1 MARVIGRLFLVPIA
15 VLIATMVAGFV
26 LVSLGQERV
35 VQAIA
40 RSGDQV
46 SVDGVFGIG
55 EVALRLAVVVFS
67 VQTMVPV
74 LLLIVAG
81 EVGRIRSPIYYV
93 LGGGIALAI
102 IPLLARVGNA
112 EVGTDAVTALWQL
125 FATAGFAG
133 GFVYWLIAG
142 RTA

>member
-1 MARVIGRLFLVPIA
+1 MARVVGRLILVPIA
-15 VLIATMVAGFV
+15 VLLAMIAAGIV

-40 RSGDQV
+40 RAGNQV
-46 SVDGVFGIG
+46 DIDGVFGAG
-55 EVALRLAVVVFS
+55 EVMIRLGFVVFS
-67 VQTMVPV
+67 VQTLLPV
-74 LLLIVAG
+74 LLLIVGG

-93 LGGGIALAI
+93 LGGGAALAI
-102 IPLLARVGNA
+102 IPLLARLGNA
-112 EVGTDAVTALWQL
+112 GVGMDSITALWQL

-133 GFVYWLIAG
+133 GFVYWLVAG

>member
-1 MARVIGRLFLVPIA
+1 MLRTLGRLVLVPIA
-15 VLIATMVAGFV
+15 VLLAMFAAGAV

-46 SVDGVFGIG
+46 TVDGVFGMG
-55 EVALRLAVVVFS
+55 EVMIRLAFVVFS
-67 VQTMVPV
+67 VQALLPV

-81 EVGRIRSPIYYV
+81 EVAHIRHPIFYV
-93 LGGGIALAI
+93 LGGGATLAI
-102 IPLLARVGNA
+102 IPLLARISAA
-112 EVGTDAVTALWQL
+112 EVGPDPITTLWQL

-133 GFVYWLIAG
+133 GFVYWLVAG
-142 RTA
+142 RSA

>member
-15 VLIATMVAGFV
+15 VLIAMMVAGFV

-35 VQAIA
+35 VQALA

-55 EVALRLAVVVFS
+55 EVALRLAFVVFS
-67 VQTMVPV
+67 VQTLVPV

-112 EVGTDAVTALWQL
+112 EVGADAVTSLWQL

>member
-15 VLIATMVAGFV
+15 VLIAMMVAGFV

-35 VQAIA
+35 VQALA

-55 EVALRLAVVVFS
+55 EVALRLAFVVFS
-67 VQTMVPV
+67 VQTLVPV

-112 EVGTDAVTALWQL
+112 EVGADAVTALWQL

>member
-15 VLIATMVAGFV
+15 ALIAMLVAGVV

-40 RSGDQV
+40 QSGDQV
-46 SVDGVFGIG
+46 SVDGVFGAG
-55 EVALRLAVVVFS
+55 EVMIRLGLVVFS
-67 VQTMVPV
+67 VQTLVPV
-74 LLLIVAG
+74 LLLVVGG
-81 EVGRIRSPIYYV
+81 EVGRIRTPIYYV
-93 LGGGIALAI
+93 LGGGAALAV

-112 EVGTDAVTALWQL
+112 GGATEAVTALWQL

-142 RTA
+142 RSA

>member
-1 MARVIGRLFLVPIA
+1 MARVVGRLFLVPIA
-15 VLIATMVAGFV
+15 VLLAMMVAGIV

-40 RSGDQV
+40 QAGSQV
-46 SVDGVFGIG
+46 DVDGVFGAG
-55 EVALRLAVVVFS
+55 EVAIRLALVVFS
-67 VQTMVPV
+67 VQTLVPV
-74 LLLIVAG
+74 LLLIVGG
-81 EVGRIRSPIYYV
+81 EIGRIRSPIYYV
-93 LGGGIALAI
+93 LGGGAALAL
-102 IPLLARVGNA
+102 IPLLARIGA
-112 EVGTDAVTALWQL
+112 AGVGTESVTALWQL